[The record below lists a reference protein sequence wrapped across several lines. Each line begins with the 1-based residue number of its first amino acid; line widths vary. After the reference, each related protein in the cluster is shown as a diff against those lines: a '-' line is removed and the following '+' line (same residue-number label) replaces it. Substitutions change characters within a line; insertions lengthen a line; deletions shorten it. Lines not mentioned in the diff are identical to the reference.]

1 MEKYGQCLGC
11 AHRSIKKG
19 RASSAQPRVRDNG
32 HVQGWFQIAFSEV
45 GSVRRVCSISYIAT
59 MCRQRYRSSE
69 MNEAQSYLKL
79 YWLAISMRYCRQWFF
94 LCLTLP
100 LPFFFPSSGA
110 PKRAPLQRRRKEFF
124 FFWWVWRGG
133 DGRCNVPF
141 DEALRRSNA
150 VQLGSGPEGQGE
162 RHS

>member
-1 MEKYGQCLGC
+1 M
-11 AHRSIKKG
+11 
-19 RASSAQPRVRDNG
+19 PRCPVLETMAMCK
-32 HVQGWFQIAFSEV
+32 GWFQIALSEV
-45 GSVRRVCSISYIAT
+45 GSVRRVCSISHIAT

-79 YWLAISMRYCRQWFF
+79 YWLAISMRHCRQWFF

-100 LPFFFPSSGA
+100 LPPPFFFR
-110 PKRAPLQRRRKEFF
+110 RAEPPRGLHCKEDGKSFF

-141 DEALRRSNA
+141 DEALRRSIA